1 MYVRFVTLVTFYLN
15 NLLFLLEQTHKK
27 KRDNKQTVKKRID
40 THLLYTCEYFQ
51 IIYLNFKIQMH
62 VIIGETS

>member
-1 MYVRFVTLVTFYLN
+1 MNFELNFFLN

-40 THLLYTCEYFQ
+40 THLLYTCKYFQ
-51 IIYLNFKIQMH
+51 IIYF
-62 VIIGETS
+62 